1 MGFPLFKR
9 YFQERKVFLR
19 VVQEL
24 SYCTDRDLRE
34 LGFERCDIP
43 RIARQ
48 AAREAVE
55 S

>member
-1 MGFPLFKR
+1 MRFPFLER
-9 YFQERKVFLR
+9 YFHERKVFRR

-24 SYCTDRDLRE
+24 AYYTDRE
-34 LGFERCDIP
+34 LNEFGFSRIDIP

-48 AAREAVE
+48 AAQE

>member
-1 MGFPLFKR
+1 MPITFLKR

-24 SYCTDRDLRE
+24 TYFTDRE
-34 LGFERCDIP
+34 LNEFGFSRVDIP

-48 AAREAVE
+48 AAQE

>member
-1 MGFPLFKR
+1 MPITFLKR
-9 YFQERKVFLR
+9 YFHERKVFLR

-24 SYCTDRDLRE
+24 AHFTDRELNE
-34 LGFERCDIP
+34 LGFSRVDIP

-48 AAREAVE
+48 AAQE